1 MAADNSFRLQC
12 RINRTEYEDVV
23 SDLERFAG
31 DDRNARAKMLLRA
44 GLISITSRTAPAMS
58 VMATPAVGVPVAN
71 ATAAPELQS
80 VGTPATRNGADI
92 FDALGFDPAEFK
104 FGTA

>member
-1 MAADNSFRLQC
+1 MAADKSFRLQC

-23 SDLERFAG
+23 SDLERFTG

-44 GLISITSRTAPAMS
+44 GLISITGRTASGVS
-58 VMATPAVGVPVAN
+58 VMPAPPTSPPVTN
-71 ATAAPELQS
+71 GPLAPDLQS
-80 VGTPATRNGADI
+80 VGTPASRNGADI